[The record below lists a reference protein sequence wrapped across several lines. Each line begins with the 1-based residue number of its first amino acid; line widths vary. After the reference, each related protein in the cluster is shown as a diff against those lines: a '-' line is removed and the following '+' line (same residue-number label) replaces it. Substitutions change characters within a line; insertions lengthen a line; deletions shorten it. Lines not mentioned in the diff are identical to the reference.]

1 VTERSSDIEFD
12 FFEEPET
19 QEATPR
25 TRPSRG
31 GPRRPVR
38 PPTGFTP
45 LLRLAGLIAFAIVI
59 VVLLV
64 LWIGSCRSESKRELY
79 RDYMADMNRVA
90 DDSAQ
95 IGARFN
101 QLLTTPGIRQAD
113 LQEELRGLAERQE
126 QGLTD
131 ASDIDAPG
139 VLREEHRD
147 ALEALA
153 FRRSGLSR
161 LQDAFGQ
168 LAGSQNATAAGQL
181 LAAQTQRLL
190 ASDVIWDDLFREP
203 SVEELRRRD
212 VTDVQVPD
220 SNFLRNQDI
229 ATARLMADIFR
240 RISGAARGGT
250 PAGRH
255 GHGLV
260 SVKALPG
267 GKVLSTEADENVITA
282 TADLAF
288 EVTIENSGE
297 FQEVGVRVR
306 LVIQQSPQPIER
318 TTTVDLI
325 PAGERKTVVFR
336 NLAQVQITQRI
347 PLRVEVE
354 RVPGETNLANNSA
367 TYQVLFTLTPP

>member
-1 VTERSSDIEFD
+1 
-12 FFEEPET
+12 
-19 QEATPR
+19 
-25 TRPSRG
+25 
-31 GPRRPVR
+31 VR

-64 LWIGSCRSESKRELY
+64 LWIGSCRSEDKRDLY
-79 RDYMADMNRVA
+79 RDYMADMTRVA
-90 DDSAQ
+90 ADSAE
-95 IGARFN
+95 IGTRFN
-101 QLLTTPGIRQAD
+101 RLLTTPGVRQQD
-113 LQEELRGLAERQE
+113 LQEELRGLAQRQE
-126 QGLTD
+126 QGLTR
-131 ASDIDAPG
+131 ASEIDAPG
-139 VLREEHRD
+139 VLREEHRA
-147 ALEALA
+147 ALEGLA

-168 LAGSQNATAAGQL
+168 TAGSENATAAGSL

-203 SVEELRRRD
+203 AVEELRRRD

-220 SNFLRNQDI
+220 SNFLRNQDL
-229 ATARLMADIFR
+229 ATSRLMADIFR

-250 PAGRH
+250 PTGRH

-260 SVKALPG
+260 SVRVRPG
-267 GKVLSTEADENVITA
+267 GKVLDADADENVITA

-306 LVIQQSPQPIER
+306 LTIQQSPQPIER

>member
-1 VTERSSDIEFD
+1 MTERSSDIEFD

-31 GPRRPVR
+31 RPRPPVR

-64 LWIGSCRSESKRELY
+64 LWIGSCRSESKEQLY
-79 RDYMADMNRVA
+79 GDYMAEMSRVA
-90 DDSAQ
+90 ADSTD
-95 IGARFN
+95 IGVRFN
-101 QLLTTPGIRQAD
+101 RLLTTPGIRQAD
-113 LQEELRGLAERQE
+113 LQEELRGLAQRQE
-126 QGLTD
+126 QGLTR
-131 ASDIDAPG
+131 ASEIDPPG

-161 LQDAFGQ
+161 LQDALGQ
-168 LAGSQNATAAGQL
+168 AAGSENATEVGRD

-190 ASDVIWDDLFREP
+190 ASDVIWLDLFHEP
-203 SVEELRRRD
+203 SVAELRRRG
-212 VTDVQVPD
+212 VTDVEVPE
-220 SNFLRNQDI
+220 SRFLRNQEI
-229 ATARLMADIFR
+229 ATASLMADIFR

-250 PAGRH
+250 PTGRH

-260 SVKALPG
+260 SVRALPSGKALE
-267 GKVLSTEADENVITA
+267 TDAEENVITA
-282 TADLAF
+282 TADLGF

-325 PAGERKTVVFR
+325 PAGERATVRFR

>member
-25 TRPSRG
+25 TRPTRP
-31 GPRRPVR
+31 GPKRPVR

-79 RDYMADMNRVA
+79 RDYMAEMNRVA
-90 DDSAQ
+90 ADSAQ

-101 QLLTTPGIRQAD
+101 QLLTTPGVRQAD
-113 LQEELRGLAERQE
+113 LQEELRGLAQRQE
-126 QGLTD
+126 QGLTR
-131 ASDIDAPG
+131 ATDIDPPG

-168 LAGSQNATAAGQL
+168 TAGSQNATAAGQL

-250 PAGRH
+250 PTGRH
-255 GHGLV
+255 GNGLV
-260 SVKALPG
+260 STRVQPG
-267 GKVLSTEADENVITA
+267 GKVLDAEADENVITA

-306 LVIQQSPQPIER
+306 LTIQQSPQPIER
-318 TTTVDLI
+318 TATVDLI
-325 PAGERKTVVFR
+325 PAGERATVVFR